1 MEGCSFRSTASTQRS
16 SSAWRDASLDSVD
29 SIVLTA
35 SGGPFRGRTR
45 EQLADV
51 TRADALA
58 HPTWNMGPKITID
71 SATLAN
77 KGLEL
82 IEAHFLFGLPY
93 EQIEVV
99 VHPTSVVH
107 AIVRFRDGASLA
119 HLGYPDMRVPISYA
133 LTYPERAATPVD
145 GLDFANGLTL
155 EFEAPDVETFPMLAL
170 ARKAGESGGT
180 HPCAYNAAN
189 EVAVAAF
196 LAGRLPFLGI
206 AGVVEDTLAAV
217 GGAPGGRPRRA
228 HRGRRRSASPRR
240 AGGRSAGA
248 VNIFIAII
256 GLSLL
261 VLVHEAG
268 HFFSAR
274 AVGMSPRRFYIGFP
288 PALAKVKRKG
298 IEYGIGAVP
307 LGGYVKIPGMHR
319 PAPSDLSTFFGPA
332 LEEAPQLVA
341 PIDRIKRKLD
351 EGDMEGA
358 RGQLP
363 ALAEALQH
371 VDLSR
376 MARRSAEKGLNEL
389 ADGLGADAYWRQ
401 RTWKKVL
408 VIFAGPGTNLLFAV
422 ILFATLFVI
431 GSGGYR
437 LGFSMETGNPP
448 IVHDVRADHPAAKI
462 GLRPGDRI
470 LRING
475 AAGSGRVRGAGSDPA
490 VARRPDHARRPP
502 QGRRRGDTSS
512 GRSGHARSRKLSV
525 PQATWQSVKL
535 TGVITKEIGASL
547 SRLVRGNRKEVS
559 SPVGIV
565 EGSSEALSQGLADV
579 PLGARPA
586 QPVARAAQPAPVP
599 AARRRPHRVLADR
612 GHPRARGRA

>member
-1 MEGCSFRSTASTQRS
+1 M
-16 SSAWRDASLDSVD
+16 
-29 SIVLTA
+29 
-35 SGGPFRGRTR
+35 
-45 EQLADV
+45 
-51 TRADALA
+51 
-58 HPTWNMGPKITID
+58 
-71 SATLAN
+71 
-77 KGLEL
+77 
-82 IEAHFLFGLPY
+82 
-93 EQIEVV
+93 
-99 VHPTSVVH
+99 
-107 AIVRFRDGASLA
+107 
-119 HLGYPDMRVPISYA
+119 
-133 LTYPERAATPVD
+133 
-145 GLDFANGLTL
+145 
-155 EFEAPDVETFPMLAL
+155 
-170 ARKAGESGGT
+170 
-180 HPCAYNAAN
+180 
-189 EVAVAAF
+189 
-196 LAGRLPFLGI
+196 
-206 AGVVEDTLAAV
+206 
-217 GGAPGGRPRRA
+217 
-228 HRGRRRSASPRR
+228 
-240 AGGRSAGA
+240 
-248 VNIFIAII
+248 NIFIAII

-358 RGQLP
+358 RDQLP

-371 VDLSR
+371 IDVSR

-422 ILFATLFVI
+422 IIFATLFVV

-437 LGFSMETGNPP
+437 LGFSMETNAP
-448 IVHDVRADHPAAKI
+448 IVHDVRADHPAATI

-475 AAGSGRVRGAGSDPA
+475 QPVQDVSEVPGLIQQPKGGEVTLVVRRKGNAEPI
-490 VARRPDHARRPP
+490 VLRPVRPRHEP
-502 QGRRRGDTSS
+502 R
-512 GRSGHARSRKLSV
+512 LSV

-565 EGSSEALSQGLADV
+565 EGSSEALAQGAQTYLWVLGLLSLSLALLNLLPFL
-579 PLGARPA
+579 PLDG
-586 QPVARAAQPAPVP
+586 
-599 AARRRPHRVLADR
+599 
-612 GHPRARGRA
+612 GHIVFSLIEGIRGRAVGREVYERASAIGIAVVLLLFFIGLSNDIGNLGN

>member
-1 MEGCSFRSTASTQRS
+1 M
-16 SSAWRDASLDSVD
+16 
-29 SIVLTA
+29 
-35 SGGPFRGRTR
+35 
-45 EQLADV
+45 
-51 TRADALA
+51 
-58 HPTWNMGPKITID
+58 
-71 SATLAN
+71 
-77 KGLEL
+77 
-82 IEAHFLFGLPY
+82 
-93 EQIEVV
+93 
-99 VHPTSVVH
+99 
-107 AIVRFRDGASLA
+107 
-119 HLGYPDMRVPISYA
+119 
-133 LTYPERAATPVD
+133 
-145 GLDFANGLTL
+145 
-155 EFEAPDVETFPMLAL
+155 
-170 ARKAGESGGT
+170 
-180 HPCAYNAAN
+180 
-189 EVAVAAF
+189 
-196 LAGRLPFLGI
+196 
-206 AGVVEDTLAAV
+206 
-217 GGAPGGRPRRA
+217 
-228 HRGRRRSASPRR
+228 
-240 AGGRSAGA
+240 
-248 VNIFIAII
+248 NIFIAII

-274 AVGMSPRRFYIGFP
+274 AVGMSPRRFYVGFP

-371 VDLSR
+371 VDVSR

-422 ILFATLFVI
+422 IIFATLFVV

-437 LGFSMETGNPP
+437 LGFSMETNAP

-475 AAGSGRVRGAGSDPA
+475 QPVQDVSEVPDLIQQSKGGEVTLVVRRKGNAEPIRLGP
-490 VARRPDHARRPP
+490 VRPRHEPR
-502 QGRRRGDTSS
+502 
-512 GRSGHARSRKLSV
+512 LSV

-565 EGSSEALSQGLADV
+565 EGSSEALAQGAQTYLWVLGLLSLSLALLNLLPFL
-579 PLGARPA
+579 PLDG
-586 QPVARAAQPAPVP
+586 
-599 AARRRPHRVLADR
+599 
-612 GHPRARGRA
+612 GHIVFSLIEGIRGRAVGREVYERASAIGIAVVLLLFFIGLSNDIGNLGN

>member
-1 MEGCSFRSTASTQRS
+1 
-16 SSAWRDASLDSVD
+16 
-29 SIVLTA
+29 
-35 SGGPFRGRTR
+35 
-45 EQLADV
+45 
-51 TRADALA
+51 
-58 HPTWNMGPKITID
+58 
-71 SATLAN
+71 
-77 KGLEL
+77 
-82 IEAHFLFGLPY
+82 
-93 EQIEVV
+93 
-99 VHPTSVVH
+99 
-107 AIVRFRDGASLA
+107 
-119 HLGYPDMRVPISYA
+119 
-133 LTYPERAATPVD
+133 
-145 GLDFANGLTL
+145 
-155 EFEAPDVETFPMLAL
+155 
-170 ARKAGESGGT
+170 
-180 HPCAYNAAN
+180 
-189 EVAVAAF
+189 
-196 LAGRLPFLGI
+196 
-206 AGVVEDTLAAV
+206 
-217 GGAPGGRPRRA
+217 
-228 HRGRRRSASPRR
+228 
-240 AGGRSAGA
+240 

-319 PAPSDLSTFFGPA
+319 PAPSDLTTFFGPA

-371 VDLSR
+371 VDVSR

-422 ILFATLFVI
+422 IIFATLFVV

-437 LGFSMETGNPP
+437 LGFSMETNAAV
-448 IVHDVRADHPAAKI
+448 VHDVRADHPAAKI

-475 AAGSGRVRGAGSDPA
+475 QPVQDVSEVPDLIQQSKGGEVTLVVRRKGNAEPIRLGP
-490 VARRPDHARRPP
+490 VRPRHEPR
-502 QGRRRGDTSS
+502 
-512 GRSGHARSRKLSV
+512 LSV

-565 EGSSEALSQGLADV
+565 EGSSEALAQGAQTYLWVLGLLSLSLALLNLLPFL
-579 PLGARPA
+579 PLDG
-586 QPVARAAQPAPVP
+586 
-599 AARRRPHRVLADR
+599 
-612 GHPRARGRA
+612 GHIVFSLIEGIRGRAVGREVYERASAIGIAVVLLLFFIGLSNDIGNLGN